1 MTSPDERRMLDWI
14 ENAGREDLL
23 RKWRFEPIG
32 SAWFVGEVGKAFTK
46 RMSKVREE
54 DPAAW
59 TAASKGVGWG

>member
-14 ENAGREDLL
+14 ENAGLDDLL
-23 RKWRFEPIG
+23 RRWRFEPIG

-59 TAASKGVGWG
+59 AAASKRVGWG